1 MKIACHGARAI
12 TETALVSWSAF
23 GVQWWEVKVT
33 LGFTVKT
40 SWWWKKWFTC
50 LYDWKKWWYY
60 QQWLANRLGTNADFC
75 HYCDLL
81 KWFIIIFLAWEE
93 KGIVLKPSSRN
104 FIRLPPCVYIQLA
117 VALLFLCLYLSVS
130 HHQFSFYVDDV
141 IFCVLIHFFC
151 FLMIFA
157 KYYLKSP
164 ASFQLQTWIS
174 VKLSWR
180 KHNHWLFWTVAVSCR
195 EWELNLTEL
204 HRKTEII
211 FLVILCVCRSY
222 RTFRIK

>member
-1 MKIACHGARAI
+1 MKTACHGARAI
-12 TETALVSWSAF
+12 TATALVSWSAF

-33 LGFTVKT
+33 VGFTVKT

-50 LYDWKKWWYY
+50 LEKMVILPTVISKTGWS
-60 QQWLANRLGTNADFC
+60 RCTNADFC

-104 FIRLPPCVYIQLA
+104 FIRLPPCVYSVQLPA
-117 VALLFLCLYLSVS
+117 ALLFLCLYLSVS
-130 HHQFSFYVDDV
+130 RHPFSFYVDDV

-157 KYYLKSP
+157 EYYLKFP

-174 VKLSWR
+174 VKLSGR
-180 KHNHWLFWTVAVSCR
+180 KHNHWLFWTVAVSLQR
-195 EWELNLTEL
+195 MG
-204 HRKTEII
+204 
-211 FLVILCVCRSY
+211 
-222 RTFRIK
+222 IKSNWTT